1 MRRLLQSRHLTR
13 WKLQADSKNIIIDV
27 LCRKGETVSSISCD
41 DWVLVVGITDGLAKV
56 YSLDTGHF
64 ITILNCRYD
73 QYDLSPPVDQVFVIL
88 DVGDH
93 VIVTA
98 TSDGVV
104 IVRNKW
110 TYGAFYRETHHGD
123 TPIMAIKIVPGS
135 GMVVTGSRQEIVI
148 MNHVRKMVGSS
159 SKQFQGEYMEIVD
172 RVNLDLYGVVTC
184 LDSDGIF
191 IIIGTSKSLLSWNIQ
206 SRQIVYKIDTG
217 LFHSNPS
224 VSSFYS
230 SP

>member
-1 MRRLLQSRHLTR
+1 MRHLTR
-13 WKLQADSKNIIIDV
+13 WKEQEISSNIVIDV
-27 LCRKGETVSSISCD
+27 LCRKGETVSSISSD
-41 DWVLVVGITDGLAKV
+41 DWILVVGVTDGLAKV
-56 YSLDTGHF
+56 YNLDTGNF
-64 ITILNCRYD
+64 ITILNCRYN
-73 QYDLSPPVDQVFVIL
+73 QYDLSPPVDQVFVTV

-98 TSDGVV
+98 TSDGVI

-148 MNHVRKMVGSS
+148 MTHVRKMLGTS

-172 RVNLDLYGVVTC
+172 RVNLDLHGVITC
-184 LDSDGIF
+184 LDSDGIS

-206 SRQIVYKIDTG
+206 SRELMYKIETG
-217 LFHSNPS
+217 LFI
-224 VSSFYS
+224 
-230 SP
+230 